1 MKFPA
6 KWSRQK
12 TLVIL
17 IALSVLSSL
26 LGNGLADR
34 LREAVHPFFAPFGD
48 AGMYLAT
55 AFRDHIRS
63 FSGPSLTP
71 VEAQRLIETN
81 RELEGRL
88 LAIEDALADRLQ
100 REREMRQIASQL
112 FGPVQDLPCELIP
125 GRVVANDSLP
135 YGRRVMVNVGRAW
148 GAEPGVSATTVRVL
162 TDRSKALPENLA
174 TISQSALVG
183 RVVETGAFTARL
195 QLVSDQGY
203 RVAGRIRR
211 LIQPGRRRKVTIVVR
226 DGGGG
231 GEYDLTPALERQ
243 FPVLVQA
250 RGDGAD
256 GLVVENVSAL
266 HGVCAGDYLV
276 SSGDDPFLPAEVR
289 IGEVVEVKADP
300 KHQNFQ
306 TLYVKPHAD
315 LSSLREVYIV
325 VPKAGLPR
333 RTGGK

>member
-17 IALSVLSSL
+17 VLLSLLSSM

-55 AFRDHIRS
+55 AFRDYFRS
-63 FSGPSLTP
+63 FSGPSFTP
-71 VEAQRLIETN
+71 AEGQKLQEEN
-81 RELEGRL
+81 RELKGRL

-100 REREMRQIASQL
+100 RERETQQIVSQL
-112 FGPVQDLPCELIP
+112 FGPVQDLPVELIP

-148 GAEPGVSATTVRVL
+148 GAEPGVSATTMRVL

-195 QLVSDQGY
+195 QLVTDQGY
-203 RVAGRIRR
+203 QTAGRIRR
-211 LIQPGRRRKVTIVVR
+211 LIRSGERRKVTIVVR
-226 DGGGG
+226 DGGGAA
-231 GEYDLTPALERQ
+231 ERDLTPELERG
-243 FPVLVQA
+243 FPVQVRA
-250 RGDGAD
+250 RGDGSD
-256 GLVVENVSAL
+256 GLIAEEVSVL
-266 HGVCAGDYLV
+266 HGVRVGDYLV
-276 SSGDDPFLPAEVR
+276 SGGDDPFLPAEVR
-289 IGEVVEVKADP
+289 IGEVVEVVNTPMK
-300 KHQNFQ
+300 QNFQ
-306 TLYVKPHAD
+306 TLRIKPHAN

-333 RTGGK
+333 RGGGN